1 MSTCRCCGQEIASAA
16 NTVIRVDEALLALCN
31 RAHEEARLRSAL
43 QVEIQHL
50 AWAMVQAR
58 ELHEILQALGC
69 PVWALS
75 EALEGELSSASGSG
89 AGAPRTSAQLKI
101 LLGRA
106 EAHAGRDGRTH
117 AGSHDAAAVLV
128 HETEDLTSA
137 AFMRRAMALGLA
149 GRAGGEWR
157 LGNEGVMSKSSSDEL
172 AQTFTVADL
181 ARSLEQAWPGR
192 IAQGPN
198 TRDTARDLGARDP
211 GVRNLGEAPV
221 AEEGSDAFVRPSL
234 RWSRTDSE
242 AQRDRD
248 TSATLSRAG
257 SNDHEAGRV
266 RSPGAVQDSN
276 VSRHGIPESGRERIR
291 YETARDTYDS
301 GADDRDEHNGATQ
314 ERAEHDRP
322 EQERSARD
330 KEVMRTLTARLE
342 KQERLLEQLVEAFGS
357 YRRSSDERQRA
368 GERDAAAASQLVAR
382 EARDD
387 TEWARQNRRAR
398 AHARWRRRRSWRS
411 LRSWRKRN
419 RDGGSEGM
427 RGWGTSRRVNAR
439 DDGDRDKARE
449 DRLSRETGLAN
460 SGPHGTDRKERA
472 ATETLPYLDQRAQP
486 PFEHEPRRGGDIEN
500 EAEPEFDTEE
510 ADAPTSGEREKRFY
524 LALDDDIERAPSI
537 GARTA
542 AYLSRA
548 GIYKVRDL
556 LACNVEQAAVQISV
570 RYITPQRLS
579 LWQAQARLVCTV
591 PWLRGTHAQLLA
603 GAGFDTIEKIGGADK
618 AAVCAAILQFATTRD
633 GQSVLRSGAPPDIE
647 RVGRWVEA
655 ASLAEPERAA
665 A

>member
-43 QVEIQHL
+43 HVEILHL
-50 AWAMVQAR
+50 AWAMVQTR
-58 ELHEILQALGC
+58 ELHEIFEAFGC

-75 EALEGELSSASGSG
+75 EALEGELGAASGSG
-89 AGAPRTSAQLKI
+89 AGAPRTSAQMKI

-106 EAHAGRDGRTH
+106 EAHAGRDGRTY

-128 HETEDLTSA
+128 HEAEDLTSA
-137 AFMRRAMALGLA
+137 AFMRRAMASGLA
-149 GRAGGEWR
+149 GGADGER
-157 LGNEGVMSKSSSDEL
+157 QFGDEAAMPKSSSHEF
-172 AQTFTVADL
+172 APTFTVADL

-192 IAQGPN
+192 ITQGPH
-198 TRDTARDLGARDP
+198 TRDEARDLGGRDL
-211 GVRNLGEAPV
+211 GVSPLAQGA
-221 AEEGSDAFVRPSL
+221 SDAFVRPAA
-234 RWSRTDSE
+234 RWSRTGSE

-248 TSATLSRAG
+248 TSAIFSRAG
-257 SNDHEAGRV
+257 RNDHDAERV
-266 RSPGAVQDSN
+266 RSLGAVDGNGSHYGN
-276 VSRHGIPESGRERIR
+276 VSESDRERERIR
-291 YETARDTYDS
+291 YATTRDTYDS
-301 GADDRDEHNGATQ
+301 GAGDRDERNRATR
-314 ERAEHDRP
+314 ERAGRERA

-342 KQERLLEQLVEAFGS
+342 KQERLLEQLVQAFSS
-357 YRRSSDERQRA
+357 YRRSSDERRRA
-368 GERDAAAASQLVAR
+368 GERDAAAASQDAAR
-382 EARDD
+382 EAHDD
-387 TEWARQNRRAR
+387 TERARQSRRAR

-419 RDGGSEGM
+419 REGGSEWM
-427 RGWGTSRRVNAR
+427 RGWGTSRSVNAR
-439 DDGDRDKARE
+439 DDEGRDKGRDDRRLRE
-449 DRLSRETGLAN
+449 VAPAN
-460 SGPHGTDRKERA
+460 PDTHTTDSGERA
-472 ATETLPYLDQRAQP
+472 ATTSLPYVDQRAQAM
-486 PFEHEPRRGGDIEN
+486 FEREPRRGFDIEN

-510 ADAPTSGEREKRFY
+510 ADVPTSGEREKRFY

-537 GARTA
+537 GSRTA

-548 GIYKVRDL
+548 GIHTVRDL
-556 LACNVEQAAVQISV
+556 LTCNVEQAAVQIGV

-603 GAGFDTIEKIGGADK
+603 GAGFDTIEKIAAADK
-618 AAVCAAILQFATTRD
+618 AAVCAAILQFAGTRD

-655 ASLAEPERAA
+655 ASLAEPARAA

>member
-43 QVEIQHL
+43 HVEILHL

-58 ELHEILQALGC
+58 ELHEILEAFGC

-75 EALEGELSSASGSG
+75 EALEGELGAASGSA
-89 AGAPRTSAQLKI
+89 AGAPRTSAQIKI

-106 EAHAGRDGRTH
+106 EAHAGRDGRTY
-117 AGSHDAAAVLV
+117 AGTRDAAAVLV
-128 HETEDLTSA
+128 HETEDLASA

-149 GRAGGEWR
+149 GGAGGEGR
-157 LGNEGVMSKSSSDEL
+157 LGDEGVMSKSSSHEL

-192 IAQGPN
+192 MAQGIH
-198 TRDTARDLGARDP
+198 TRDLARDLGTHDLRASQS
-211 GVRNLGEAPV
+211 AQ
-221 AEEGSDAFVRPSL
+221 GSRDAFVRPAML
-234 RWSRTDSE
+234 WTRTGSDR
-242 AQRDRD
+242 QRDRD
-248 TSATLSRAG
+248 TSAIFARAG
-257 SNDHEAGRV
+257 RNDHEADSV
-266 RSPGAVQDSN
+266 RSLGTVDGN
-276 VSRHGIPESGRERIR
+276 GSRHGNVSESDRERIR
-291 YETARDTYDS
+291 YETARDTQDG
-301 GADDRDEHNGATQ
+301 GARDRDERI
-314 ERAEHDRP
+314 RAVR
-322 EQERSARD
+322 ERSARD
-330 KEVMRTLTARLE
+330 RAEQESSARDKEAMRTLTARLE
-342 KQERLLEQLVEAFGS
+342 KQERLLEHLVEAFS
-357 YRRSSDERQRA
+357 RYTRRSDEREHA
-368 GERDAAAASQLVAR
+368 GKRDAAAASQHGTR
-382 EARDD
+382 EADDD
-387 TEWARQNRRAR
+387 TERARQSRRAR

-411 LRSWRKRN
+411 LRSWRKGN
-419 RDGGSEGM
+419 REGGSEWM
-427 RGWGTSRRVNAR
+427 RGWGTSRRINAR
-439 DDGDRDKARE
+439 DDEGRDKGRDDRRLRE
-449 DRLSRETGLAN
+449 VVPAN
-460 SGPHGTDRKERA
+460 PDTHTTDSGERP
-472 ATETLPYLDQRAQP
+472 ATATRSYVDEQTRATFAP
-486 PFEHEPRRGGDIEN
+486 EPRRAVEIED

-510 ADAPTSGEREKRFY
+510 ADASTSGEREKRFY

-556 LACNVEQAAVQISV
+556 LTCNVEQAAAQIGV

-579 LWQAQARLVCTV
+579 LWQAQSRLVCSV

-603 GAGFDTIEKIGGADK
+603 GAGFDTIEKVAAADK
-618 AAVCAAILQFATTRD
+618 AAVCAAILQFAGTRD
-633 GQSVLRSGAPPDIE
+633 GQSVLRAGAPPDIE
-647 RVGRWVEA
+647 CVGRWVEA

>member
-43 QVEIQHL
+43 QVEILHL

-58 ELHEILQALGC
+58 ELHEILEAFGC

-75 EALEGELSSASGSG
+75 EALEGELGAASGSG
-89 AGAPRTSAQLKI
+89 AGGLRTSAQLKI

-106 EAHAGRDGRTH
+106 EAHAGRDGRTY

-137 AFMRRAMALGLA
+137 AFMRRAMARGLG
-149 GRAGGEWR
+149 GGAGGEGR
-157 LGNEGVMSKSSSDEL
+157 LGDEGVMSKSSSDEL

-192 IAQGPN
+192 MSQGIH
-198 TRDTARDLGARDP
+198 TRDLARDLGTHDLRASQS
-211 GVRNLGEAPV
+211 AQ
-221 AEEGSDAFVRPSL
+221 GSRDAFVRPAMF
-234 RWSRTDSE
+234 WTRTGSDR
-242 AQRDRD
+242 QRDRD
-248 TSATLSRAG
+248 TSAIFARAG
-257 SNDHEAGRV
+257 RNDHEADSV
-266 RSPGAVQDSN
+266 RSLGAVDGN
-276 VSRHGIPESGRERIR
+276 GSRHGTVSESDREREHIR
-291 YETARDTYDS
+291 YETARDT
-301 GADDRDEHNGATQ
+301 H
-314 ERAEHDRP
+314 
-322 EQERSARD
+322 D
-330 KEVMRTLTARLE
+330 KEVMRTLTGRLE
-342 KQERLLEQLVEAFGS
+342 RQERLLEQLVEAFS
-357 YRRSSDERQRA
+357 RYIRRSDEREHA
-368 GERDAAAASQLVAR
+368 GKRDAAAASQHGTR
-382 EARDD
+382 EADDD
-387 TEWARQNRRAR
+387 TERARQSRRAR

-411 LRSWRKRN
+411 LRSWRKGN
-419 RDGGSEGM
+419 REGGREWM

-439 DDGDRDKARE
+439 DDEGRDKGRDDRRLRE
-449 DRLSRETGLAN
+449 VAPAN
-460 SGPHGTDRKERA
+460 PDTHTTDSGDPA
-472 ATETLPYLDQRAQP
+472 ATPPLPYVDEQMRATFAP
-486 PFEHEPRRGGDIEN
+486 EPRRGVEIED
-500 EAEPEFDTEE
+500 EAEPDFDTEE
-510 ADAPTSGEREKRFY
+510 TDASTSGEREKRFY

-556 LACNVEQAAVQISV
+556 LTCNVEQAAAQIGV

-579 LWQAQARLVCTV
+579 LWQAQSRLVCSV

-603 GAGFDTIEKIGGADK
+603 GAGFDTIEKIAAADK
-618 AAVCAAILQFATTRD
+618 AAVCAAILQFAGTRD
-633 GQSVLRSGAPPDIE
+633 GQSVLRAGAPPDIE

>member
-16 NTVIRVDEALLALCN
+16 NTVIRVDEALLGLCN

-43 QVEIQHL
+43 QVEILHL

-58 ELHEILQALGC
+58 ELHEILEAFGC

-75 EALEGELSSASGSG
+75 EALEGELGAASGAG

-101 LLGRA
+101 LLSRA
-106 EAHAGRDGRTH
+106 EAHADRDGRTY

-137 AFMRRAMALGLA
+137 AFMRRAMARGLG
-149 GRAGGEWR
+149 GGAGGEGR
-157 LGNEGVMSKSSSDEL
+157 LGVEAAMPKSSSYEL

-192 IAQGPN
+192 MSQGIH
-198 TRDTARDLGARDP
+198 TRDLARDLGTHDLRASP
-211 GVRNLGEAPV
+211 LTQGA
-221 AEEGSDAFVRPSL
+221 SDAFVRPAML
-234 RWSRTDSE
+234 WTRTGSDR
-242 AQRDRD
+242 QRDRE
-248 TSATLSRAG
+248 TSAVFARAG
-257 SNDHEAGRV
+257 RNDHEADSV
-266 RSPGAVQDSN
+266 RSLGAVDGNGSRDGN
-276 VSRHGIPESGRERIR
+276 VSESDRERERIR
-291 YETARDTYDS
+291 YETARDTHDS
-301 GADDRDEHNGATQ
+301 GARDRDERIRAAR
-314 ERAEHDRP
+314 ERVERDRA

-342 KQERLLEQLVEAFGS
+342 KQERLLEQLVEAFS
-357 YRRSSDERQRA
+357 TYRRSSDERRRA
-368 GERDAAAASQLVAR
+368 RERDAAAASQHGTRA
-382 EARDD
+382 ADD
-387 TEWARQNRRAR
+387 DNERARQSRRAR

-411 LRSWRKRN
+411 LRSWRKGNHRE
-419 RDGGSEGM
+419 GVSEWM
-427 RGWGTSRRVNAR
+427 RGWGTSRPVNAR
-439 DDGDRDKARE
+439 NDQGRDKTRE
-449 DRLSRETGLAN
+449 DRLAHETAPAN
-460 SGPHGTDRKERA
+460 SGVHTTDSRERA
-472 ATETLPYLDQRAQP
+472 ATATLPYVDEQTRAT
-486 PFEHEPRRGGDIEN
+486 FTREPRRAVEIED

-510 ADAPTSGEREKRFY
+510 ADASTSGEREKRFY

-556 LACNVEQAAVQISV
+556 LTCNVEQAAAQIGV

-579 LWQAQARLVCTV
+579 LWQAQSRLVCSV

-603 GAGFDTIEKIGGADK
+603 GAGFDTIEKIAAADK
-618 AAVCAAILQFATTRD
+618 ASVCAAILQFAGTRD
-633 GQSVLRSGAPPDIE
+633 GQSVLRAGAPPDIE

>member
-16 NTVIRVDEALLALCN
+16 NTIIRVDEALLALCN

-43 QVEIQHL
+43 HVEILHL

-58 ELHEILQALGC
+58 ELHEILEAFGC
-69 PVWALS
+69 PVWALR
-75 EALEGELSSASGSG
+75 EALEGELGAASGSG
-89 AGAPRTSAQLKI
+89 AGAPRTSAQMKI

-106 EAHAGRDGRTH
+106 EAHAGRDGRTY

-128 HETEDLTSA
+128 HKTEDLTSA
-137 AFMRRAMALGLA
+137 AFMRRAMALGL
-149 GRAGGEWR
+149 GGGAGGEGR
-157 LGNEGVMSKSSSDEL
+157 LGDEGVMSKSSSDEL

-192 IAQGPN
+192 MSQGIH
-198 TRDTARDLGARDP
+198 TRDLARDLGTHDLRASQSVQGSRD
-211 GVRNLGEAPV
+211 
-221 AEEGSDAFVRPSL
+221 DAFVRPAML
-234 RWSRTDSE
+234 WTRTGSDR
-242 AQRDRD
+242 QHDRD
-248 TSATLSRAG
+248 TSAIFARAG
-257 SNDHEAGRV
+257 RNDHEADSV
-266 RSPGAVQDSN
+266 RSLGAVDGN
-276 VSRHGIPESGRERIR
+276 GSRHGNVFESDREREPIRDERARDTHDSGARARDERIR
-291 YETARDTYDS
+291 AVRERVERD
-301 GADDRDEHNGATQ
+301 
-314 ERAEHDRP
+314 RA

-330 KEVMRTLTARLE
+330 KEAMRTLAARLE
-342 KQERLLEQLVEAFGS
+342 KQERLLEQLVEAFS
-357 YRRSSDERQRA
+357 RYTRRSDEREHA
-368 GERDAAAASQLVAR
+368 GKRDAAAASQHGTR
-382 EARDD
+382 EEHDN
-387 TEWARQNRRAR
+387 TERARQSRRAR

-419 RDGGSEGM
+419 HREGVSEWM
-427 RGWGTSRRVNAR
+427 RGWGTSRRVNERDVEGRDKGR
-439 DDGDRDKARE
+439 DDRRLRE
-449 DRLSRETGLAN
+449 AAPAN
-460 SGPHGTDRKERA
+460 SGAHTTDSGERA
-472 ATETLPYLDQRAQP
+472 ATTPLPYVDEQMRAT
-486 PFEHEPRRGGDIEN
+486 FAREPRGAVEIED

-510 ADAPTSGEREKRFY
+510 ADASTSGEREKRFY

-556 LACNVEQAAVQISV
+556 LTCNVEQAAAQIGV

-579 LWQAQARLVCTV
+579 LWQAQSRLVCTV

-603 GAGFDTIEKIGGADK
+603 GAGFDTIEKVAAADK
-618 AAVCAAILQFATTRD
+618 AAVCAAILQFAGTRD
-633 GQSVLRSGAPPDIE
+633 GQSVLRAGAPPDIE